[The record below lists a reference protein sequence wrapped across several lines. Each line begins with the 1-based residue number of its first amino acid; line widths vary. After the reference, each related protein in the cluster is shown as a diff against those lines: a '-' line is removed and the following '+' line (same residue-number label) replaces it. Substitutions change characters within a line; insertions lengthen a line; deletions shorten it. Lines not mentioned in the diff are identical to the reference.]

1 MAKNIGINF
10 PENFQ
15 LKKKEIETVI
25 AILRKEFN
33 FRIKALEINFIK
45 RAELRNINIS
55 FLNHHYDTDIITFD
69 YSDGGKLVDGEILIS
84 VDDAHENAKKFNVP
98 VKNELVR
105 LVIHGILHLMGYD
118 DQTDSQRKTMFVK
131 QEKLLR
137 ACFKNL

>member
-1 MAKNIGINF
+1 MAGNIGINI

-15 LKKKEIETVI
+15 LTKKEIETVI

-33 FRIKALEINFIK
+33 FRVKALEINFIK
-45 RAELRNINIS
+45 RAELRNINVS

-69 YSDGGKLVDGEILIS
+69 YRDGGKMVDGEILIS
-84 VDDAHENAKKFNVP
+84 IDDALENAKKFNVP
-98 VKNELVR
+98 GKNELVR
-105 LVIHGILHLMGYD
+105 LIIHGVLHLMGYD

>member
-1 MAKNIGINF
+1 MAGNIGINI
-10 PENFQ
+10 PEDFQ
-15 LKKKEIETVI
+15 LTKKEIETVI

-33 FRIKALEINFIK
+33 FRVKALEINFIK

-69 YSDGGKLVDGEILIS
+69 YRDGGKMVDGEILIS
-84 VDDAHENAKKFNVP
+84 IDDAHENAKKFSVP

-105 LVIHGILHLMGYD
+105 LIIHGILHLMGYD
-118 DQTDSQRKTMFVK
+118 DQTDSKRKTMFVK

-137 ACFKNL
+137 TCFKNL

>member
-10 PENFQ
+10 PENFS
-15 LKKKEIETVI
+15 LTKKEVETVI

-33 FRIKALEINFIK
+33 FRVKALEINFIE

-55 FLNHHYDTDIITFD
+55 FLNHHYDTDIITFN

-84 VDDAHENAKKFNVP
+84 VDDALENSKKFKVP

-105 LVIHGILHLMGYD
+105 LIIHGLLHLMGYD

-137 ACFKNL
+137 TCFKNL

>member
-1 MAKNIGINF
+1 MAKNIEINVPDSF
-10 PENFQ
+10 Y
-15 LKKKEIETVI
+15 LSKKEIESVI

-33 FRIKALEINFIK
+33 FRVRALEINFIT
-45 RAELRNINIS
+45 RDELRNINIS

-69 YSDGGKLVDGEILIS
+69 YRDGGKLMDGEILIS
-84 VDDAHENAKKFNVP
+84 VDDALENSKKFKVP

-105 LVIHGILHLMGYD
+105 LIIHGILHLQGYD

-137 ACFKNL
+137 ACFNNL